1 MNTNL
6 FMPILDGIPMAT
18 WGTLLFLFIVLGVGF
33 TLGAYGGM
41 FSECSG
47 IINIAL
53 DGSMLI
59 GAFSGI
65 LFVQQLYDA
74 IGTSNPLLD
83 NWFFVNFIYILGLLM
98 CIIVA
103 ILFSFLLSFVS
114 IKLKADQTVVGTALN
129 SVAAAIVLIL
139 NTIHLSK
146 DEPNMDTSM
155 NFNVM
160 NYFTDSE
167 FVNGAFSNINITV
180 LIGVI
185 MIVCLI
191 LTMNKTKLG
200 LRLRACGENPAAA
213 DSVGIKVNKMRYVG
227 TAIGS
232 ASAAAG
238 GYMIFTCLRLGQWS
252 LTSGVFGYGFLV
264 LAIEILGNWKAIN
277 ILLAALFFAAFSSF
291 ATFMTTVFSSG
302 NAFYNSKAFYNMLP
316 YLIAFLSLILFSKK
330 SHAPK
335 AEGIPYD
342 KSSR

>member
-114 IKLKADQTVVGTALN
+114 IKLKADQTG
-129 SVAAAIVLIL
+129 VA
-139 NTIHLSK
+139 S
-146 DEPNMDTSM
+146 
-155 NFNVM
+155 
-160 NYFTDSE
+160 
-167 FVNGAFSNINITV
+167 NGFS
-180 LIGVI
+180 
-185 MIVCLI
+185 
-191 LTMNKTKLG
+191 
-200 LRLRACGENPAAA
+200 
-213 DSVGIKVNKMRYVG
+213 
-227 TAIGS
+227 
-232 ASAAAG
+232 
-238 GYMIFTCLRLGQWS
+238 
-252 LTSGVFGYGFLV
+252 
-264 LAIEILGNWKAIN
+264 
-277 ILLAALFFAAFSSF
+277 
-291 ATFMTTVFSSG
+291 TTV
-302 NAFYNSKAFYNMLP
+302 
-316 YLIAFLSLILFSKK
+316 
-330 SHAPK
+330 AP
-335 AEGIPYD
+335 GICRMPECFPL
-342 KSSR
+342 